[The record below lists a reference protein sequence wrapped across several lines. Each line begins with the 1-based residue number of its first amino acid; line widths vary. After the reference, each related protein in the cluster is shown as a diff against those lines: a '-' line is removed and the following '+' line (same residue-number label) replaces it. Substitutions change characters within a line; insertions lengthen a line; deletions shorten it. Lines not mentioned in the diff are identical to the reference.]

1 MPGPYP
7 VGCPY
12 PQRCWG
18 VPRADVFAMLELE
31 GEAMAENIARV
42 WPAGVGRLGALL
54 QLPALAAQAG
64 DIGLVLVDVE
74 LP

>member
-1 MPGPYP
+1 
-7 VGCPY
+7 
-12 PQRCWG
+12 
-18 VPRADVFAMLELE
+18 MLELE

-64 DIGLVLVDVE
+64 DIGIVLVDVE